1 MSTDRITFKCADCE
15 QPVFLRRDPKDD
27 DVVSCD
33 KCGRQ
38 FGTYSDVRAAMIEHG
53 KSEFAGLVDE
63 ANLPP
68 AIIKK

>member
-1 MSTDRITFKCADCE
+1 MSTDRITFKCADCG
-15 QPVFLRRDPKDD
+15 QPIFLQRNPKDD

-38 FGTYSDVRAAMIEHG
+38 FGTYSEVRADMSEHG
-53 KSEFAGLVDE
+53 KSEFGGLVDE

-68 AIIKK
+68 WIIKK